1 MPYITKV
8 SSEPNFKLLGTLTQH
23 ELNRL
28 SLTNLW
34 SELKTFDIELT
45 ESIQDGDDDV
55 VSAILVYKTKVFNTI
70 KGRKEV

>member
-8 SSEPNFKLLGTLTQH
+8 TPESNFKLLGTLTQH

-70 KGRKEV
+70 KRRKEV